1 VRVSYS
7 QGVSREL
14 AKTATEEA
22 AVSTKKTEKF
32 CRMDEDA
39 HAHLEDV
46 RRLTGERNQADAVSV
61 VIKFVATPAGA
72 AALQTYCDGQA
83 KLRSVAAGG
92 GV

>member
-1 VRVSYS
+1 MS
-7 QGVSREL
+7 
-14 AKTATEEA
+14 
-22 AVSTKKTEKF
+22 KKGDKF
-32 CRMDEDA
+32 CRMDEEA

-72 AALQTYCDGQA
+72 AALQAYCDGQA

-92 GV
+92 AL